1 MVLMVLFAILGVFL
15 VVGHPDHLLSWLPF
29 LIILL
34 CPLMHVFMHRGHSG
48 QGASAARERASGQ
61 GGSVGTDRTA

>member
-15 VVGHPDHLLSWLPF
+15 VVEHPDHLLSWLPF

-48 QGASAARERASGQ
+48 HGGSAARERASGQ
-61 GGSVGTDRTA
+61 GGAVGTDRTA